1 MFYLH
6 NVPIQIIV
14 LWMIG
19 NEMGNLII
27 NIQGYLLFCRI
38 GQSTE
43 QFIGQGPYTEQHI
56 HAVQVG
62 RRAGAVV
69 AHVSYNK
76 LKHSVVYWARRT
88 FFIISL

>member
-1 MFYLH
+1 MFYFH
-6 NVPIQIIV
+6 NVPIQIIA

-27 NIQGYLLFCRI
+27 NILAYLLFCHK

-43 QFIGQGPYTEQHI
+43 QLIGQGPRTEQHI

-62 RRAGAVV
+62 RRVGAVV

-88 FFIISL
+88 FSL